1 MKLSVVKL
9 WSFISLL
16 SGLLLSFAVTAE
28 QKQQLGNWDVHYM
41 LMPTTLLDAD
51 VAKNYQLSRSRNYQL
66 LNISVLNTK
75 DQQAQQVEL
84 SGSAINLA
92 GQRQQLTF
100 KPVKEGVAL
109 YYLAGVEARSEQKIT
124 IELTIRQGNDTQIL
138 KFTQDVYPE

>member
-1 MKLSVVKL
+1 MKL
-9 WSFISLL
+9 WSVIYLL
-16 SGLLLSFAVTAE
+16 CGLLLSFAVNAE

-41 LMPTTLLDAD
+41 LMPTTMLDAD

-84 SGSAINLA
+84 TGSATNLA

-100 KPVKEGVAL
+100 KPVKEGAAL
-109 YYLAGVEARSEQKIT
+109 YYLAGVEARSEQKMT
-124 IELTIRQGNDTQIL
+124 IELTIRQGEQTQVL